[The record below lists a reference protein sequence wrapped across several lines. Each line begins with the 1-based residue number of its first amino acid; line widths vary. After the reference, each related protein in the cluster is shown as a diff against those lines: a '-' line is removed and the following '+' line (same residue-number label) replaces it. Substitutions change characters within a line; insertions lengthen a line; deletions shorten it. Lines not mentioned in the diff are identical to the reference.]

1 MSYWNKTEQI
11 VGKTKWWLY
20 IGKLLFSFKYSIL
33 ASRSTASTDIPCT
46 VTLKMTTSFSLCHPS
61 DLGCSSL
68 SSNYYHSHAFCNLMT
83 TSNSTVTWI
92 SWPQLGKRCLH
103 EVQQVGDCCHF
114 KSAMVLIREGGSWL
128 HNPPSCQVWCP
139 RAQLNSIK
147 RSPLL
152 FCGLHLNN
160 NFLHLILRTSAMVS
174 HREIG
179 TVAKL
184 TL

>member
-1 MSYWNKTEQI
+1 MVIIHWEAS
-11 VGKTKWWLY
+11 
-20 IGKLLFSFKYSIL
+20 LLFQIQHPCLKINSIYRYSLYCHTQNDNIL
-33 ASRSTASTDIPCT
+33 Q
-46 VTLKMTTSFSLCHPS
+46 LM
-61 DLGCSSL
+61 SSIRPWL
-68 SSNYYHSHAFCNLMT
+68 FFPYLNYHSHAFCNLVT
-83 TSNSTVTWI
+83 ASNSTVTWI

-103 EVQQVGDCCHF
+103 EVQQVGECCHF

-128 HNPPSCQVWCP
+128 HNPPSRQVWCP

-174 HREIG
+174 HREISTG
-179 TVAKL
+179 AKL

>member
-1 MSYWNKTEQI
+1 MVI
-11 VGKTKWWLY
+11 IHGKAS
-20 IGKLLFSFKYSIL
+20 LLFQIQHPFPKVNSIYRYSPYCHTQNDSIL
-33 ASRSTASTDIPCT
+33 QLMSSIRPW
-46 VTLKMTTSFSLCHPS
+46 LFFPSL
-61 DLGCSSL
+61 
-68 SSNYYHSHAFCNLMT
+68 NYHSQAFCNLVT
-83 TSNSTVTWI
+83 ASNSTITWI

-103 EVQQVGDCCHF
+103 EVQQVGECCHF

-128 HNPPSCQVWCP
+128 HYPPSCQVWCP

-160 NFLHLILRTSAMVS
+160 NFLHLILRTSTMVS
-174 HREIG
+174 HRETG
-179 TVAKL
+179 TGAKL